1 MDPRLK
7 LNYYEEN
14 EWEQM
19 YIDAVKET
27 AFKVQKTIYKVDDSV
42 NEQYDEIED
51 ELFSHI
57 FKKRKI
63 SHKDKLTEYLKE
75 LVIQYS
81 IDILLWQK
89 VCFIINYKQYII
101 YI

>member
-14 EWEQM
+14 DWEQT
-19 YIDAVKET
+19 YIDEVKET
-27 AFKVQKTIYKVDDSV
+27 VFEVWETVYKVDDLV
-42 NEQYDEIED
+42 NEQHDEIED

-63 SHKDKLTEYLKE
+63 SRKDELTEYLKE
-75 LVIQYS
+75 PVVQYS
-81 IDILLWQK
+81 TDVLLWWK
-89 VCFIINYKQYII
+89 VCFIINYK
-101 YI
+101 

>member
-14 EWEQM
+14 DWEQT
-19 YIDAVKET
+19 YIDEAKET
-27 AFKVQKTIYKVDDSV
+27 VFEVWETVYKVDDLV
-42 NEQYDEIED
+42 NEQHDEIED

-63 SHKDKLTEYLKE
+63 SRKDELTEYLKE
-75 LVIQYS
+75 PVVQYS
-81 IDILLWQK
+81 TDVLL
-89 VCFIINYKQYII
+89 
-101 YI
+101 

>member
-14 EWEQM
+14 DWEQT
-19 YIDAVKET
+19 YIDEAKET
-27 AFKVQKTIYKVDDSV
+27 VFEVWETVYKVDDLV
-42 NEQYDEIED
+42 NEQHDEIED

-63 SHKDKLTEYLKE
+63 SRKDELTEYLKE
-75 LVIQYS
+75 PVVQYS
-81 IDILLWQK
+81 TDVLLWWK
-89 VCFIINYKQYII
+89 VCFIINYK
-101 YI
+101 

>member
-14 EWEQM
+14 EWEQT
-19 YIDAVKET
+19 YIDAAKET
-27 AFKVQKTIYKVDDSV
+27 AFEVWEAVYKVDDSV
-42 NEQYDEIED
+42 NEQHDEIED

-63 SHKDKLTEYLKE
+63 SRKDELTEYLKE
-75 LVIQYS
+75 PVVQYLT
-81 IDILLWQK
+81 DVLLWWK
-89 VCFIINYKQYII
+89 VCFIINYK
-101 YI
+101 

>member
-14 EWEQM
+14 DWEQT
-19 YIDAVKET
+19 YIDAAKET
-27 AFKVQKTIYKVDDSV
+27 VFEVWETIYKVDDSM
-42 NEQYDEIED
+42 NEQHDEIED

-63 SHKDKLTEYLKE
+63 SCKDELTEYLKE
-75 LVIQYS
+75 PVVQYS
-81 IDILLWQK
+81 TDVLLWWK
-89 VCFIINYKQYII
+89 VCFIINYK
-101 YI
+101 

>member
-14 EWEQM
+14 DWKQT
-19 YIDAVKET
+19 YIDEAKET
-27 AFKVQKTIYKVDDSV
+27 VFEVWETVYKVNDLV
-42 NEQYDEIED
+42 NEQHDEIED

-63 SHKDKLTEYLKE
+63 SCKDKLTEYLKE
-75 LVIQYS
+75 PVVQYS
-81 IDILLWQK
+81 TDVLLWWK
-89 VCFIINYKQYII
+89 VCFIINYK
-101 YI
+101 

>member
-27 AFKVQKTIYKVDDSV
+27 AFKV
-42 NEQYDEIED
+42 
-51 ELFSHI
+51 
-57 FKKRKI
+57 
-63 SHKDKLTEYLKE
+63 
-75 LVIQYS
+75 
-81 IDILLWQK
+81 
-89 VCFIINYKQYII
+89 
-101 YI
+101 

>member
-14 EWEQM
+14 DWEQT
-19 YIDAVKET
+19 YIDEAKET
-27 AFKVQKTIYKVDDSV
+27 VFEVWETIYKVDDLV
-42 NEQYDEIED
+42 NEQHDEIED

-63 SHKDKLTEYLKE
+63 SRKDELTEYLKE
-75 LVIQYS
+75 PVVQYS
-81 IDILLWQK
+81 TDVLLWWK
-89 VCFIINYKQYII
+89 VCFIINYK
-101 YI
+101 